1 MADDVNIRVV
11 TEDDSTA
18 VWQELYKM
26 FGDTQEQLD
35 KLAVSAESLGF
46 QSAAGQAETL
56 GNEVEA
62 VGKKANETSSIF
74 GQLGQAIMQGLGL
87 GAGLSVFAG
96 ITSGIQ
102 SLVSELKS
110 TITEASTAQEAQ
122 AKLNAILSATGETSG
137 ITAGQVNDLATEMQR
152 LTRFEDDTVVSAST
166 VMLTF
171 RTISSTTFPQAMKA
185 AADLAA
191 MWGMDLT
198 SAARMVGRALDAP
211 GEGLGMLTRL
221 GVRFTDQQKEMLQQL
236 TATGRGAEA
245 QAQILDI
252 LNSKFGGT
260 AQAMVNTYAGRM
272 EQLKN
277 TFGNIKEEIG
287 GAFLPVLEDLAK
299 ALTETFEGQGSAVT
313 AFANGLKDAIYE
325 IRQRWTELVL
335 QFAQFGEVLN
345 FLKSLGPSFAN
356 FWINA
361 IDLVGLALLRLA
373 AQSLQVGAI
382 IKGNLAQ
389 AADYGA
395 QAAAMTAEMA
405 AKSTALG
412 AALSGQASEMG
423 VAWDAMLGRLQ
434 ALQLQIDATIEKARG
449 YGISRAPADASRG
462 AGGLAQGYMSPTPPA
477 DAINAAKI
485 AGREVGNSYGDA
497 FKAAVK
503 KSDIPGYMESDIKS
517 AQDKLKGLVP
527 EMFPDLTAPGAN
539 GPFENIFRAADV
551 AKRGADSPWAKALGL
566 TQEQARE
573 IVQKFGA
580 GIIDESVKGLIDIKA
595 LQENVKLKQM
605 ATTMTKK
612 FADELGGAM
621 TSSSELQTAGTNAI
635 TTLKAGIDR
644 VSPGLVD
651 GLETT
656 ITTPIIQ
663 AFDAATTAVNTLIAA
678 LERLKAMGAKPPTG
692 AGAGGGAPE
701 GTSGRM
707 FGGIPA
713 YARARGYS

>member
-35 KLAVSAESLGF
+35 KLAASAESLGF
-46 QSAAGQAETL
+46 QSAAGQAQTL

-102 SLVSELKS
+102 TLIGELKS

-137 ITAGQVNDLATEMQR
+137 ITAGQVNDLANEMQR

-272 EQLKN
+272 EQLHN

-313 AFANGLKDAIYE
+313 NFANSLKDAIYSL
-325 IRQRWTELVL
+325 QTTWAGLVIQAAKVGAIL
-335 QFAQFGEVLN
+335 D
-345 FLKSLGPSFAN
+345 FLKSATASFAS
-356 FWINA
+356 FWVTAFEMAVLSVKILAGSLLGVNA
-361 IDLVGLALLRLA
+361 ILA
-373 AQSLQVGAI
+373 
-382 IKGNLAQ
+382 GNLRQ
-389 AADYGA
+389 AADYAGQVINMQGQLA
-395 QAAAMTAEMA
+395 DKAAT
-405 AKSTALG
+405 LG
-412 AALSGQASEMG
+412 TVLSDQASVMG
-423 VAWDAMLGRLQ
+423 TAWDAMLVKLQ
-434 ALQLQIDATIEKARG
+434 ALQLQIDATVEKARG
-449 YGISRAPADASRG
+449 WGVSRAPADASRG
-462 AGGLAQGYMSPTPPA
+462 GGVERGFMSPTPPA

-485 AGREVGNSYGDA
+485 AGREVGDSYGDA

-503 KSDIPGYMESDIKS
+503 KSDIPGYMESDIKT

-539 GPFENIFRAADV
+539 GPFEKIFQAADV
-551 AKRGADSPWAKALGL
+551 AKRGADSPWAKVLGL
-566 TQEQARE
+566 TQEEAKS

-595 LQENVKLKQM
+595 LQENAKLKQM
-605 ATTMTKK
+605 AETMTKK

-635 TTLKAGIDR
+635 ATLKTGIDR

-651 GLETT
+651 GLKTT

-692 AGAGGGAPE
+692 TGAGGGASE
-701 GTSGRM
+701 GTSARM

>member
-26 FGDTQEQLD
+26 FGDTQDQLD

-62 VGKKANETSSIF
+62 VGKKAQETAGFF

-102 SLVSELKS
+102 SLIGELKS

-137 ITAGQVNDLATEMQR
+137 ITAGQVNDLANEMQR

-236 TATGRGAEA
+236 AATGRGAEA

-299 ALTETFEGQGSAVT
+299 ALTEAVEGQGSAVT
-313 AFANGLKDAIYE
+313 NFANGLKDAIYSLRTTWGAFAFE
-325 IRQRWTELVL
+325 VEKIGAVL
-335 QFAQFGEVLN
+335 D
-345 FLKSLGPSFAN
+345 FLKSATASFAN
-356 FWINA
+356 FWVTAFEVAVLSVKILAGSLLGVNA
-361 IDLVGLALLRLA
+361 ILVGNLR
-373 AQSLQVGAI
+373 
-382 IKGNLAQ
+382 Q
-389 AADYGA
+389 AADYAGQVMNMQGQLA
-395 QAAAMTAEMA
+395 DKVAT
-405 AKSTALG
+405 LG
-412 AALSGQASEMG
+412 TVLSEQASVMG
-423 VAWDAMLGRLQ
+423 TAWDAMLVKLQ
-434 ALQLQIDATIEKARG
+434 SLQLQIDATVERARG
-449 YGISRAPADASRG
+449 WGVSRAPADASRG
-462 AGGLAQGYMSPTPPA
+462 GGVERGYMSPTPPA
-477 DAINAAKI
+477 DAVNAARI
-485 AGREVGNSYGDA
+485 AGRAIGTSYGDA
-497 FKAAVK
+497 FKDAVK
-503 KSDIPGYMESDIKS
+503 KSDIPGYIESDIKT

-527 EMFPDLTAPGAN
+527 ELFPDLTAPGAN

-551 AKRGADSPWAKALGL
+551 AKRGEDSPWAKVLGL
-566 TQEQARE
+566 TQDEAKS

>member
-35 KLAVSAESLGF
+35 KLAASAESLGF

-62 VGKKANETSSIF
+62 VGKKAQETAGFF

-102 SLVSELKS
+102 SLIGELKS

-137 ITAGQVNDLATEMQR
+137 ITAGQINDLANEMQR

-272 EQLKN
+272 EQLHN

-313 AFANGLKDAIYE
+313 NFANSLKDAIYSL
-325 IRQRWTELVL
+325 QTTWAGLVIQAAKVGAIL
-335 QFAQFGEVLN
+335 D
-345 FLKSLGPSFAN
+345 FLKSATASFAS
-356 FWINA
+356 FWVTAFEMAVLSVKILAGSLLGVNA
-361 IDLVGLALLRLA
+361 ILA
-373 AQSLQVGAI
+373 
-382 IKGNLAQ
+382 GNLRQ
-389 AADYGA
+389 AADYAGQVINMQGQLA
-395 QAAAMTAEMA
+395 DKAAT
-405 AKSTALG
+405 LG
-412 AALSGQASEMG
+412 TVLSDQASVMG
-423 VAWDAMLGRLQ
+423 TAWDAMLVKLQ
-434 ALQLQIDATIEKARG
+434 ALQLQIDATVEKARG
-449 YGISRAPADASRG
+449 WGVSRAPADASRG
-462 AGGLAQGYMSPTPPA
+462 GGVERGFMSPTPPA

-485 AGREVGNSYGDA
+485 AGREVGDSYGDA

-503 KSDIPGYMESDIKS
+503 KSDIPGYMESDIKT

-539 GPFENIFRAADV
+539 GPFEKIFQAADV
-551 AKRGADSPWAKALGL
+551 AKRGADSPWAKVLGL
-566 TQEQARE
+566 TQEEAKS

-595 LQENVKLKQM
+595 LQENAKLKQM
-605 ATTMTKK
+605 AETMTKK

-635 TTLKAGIDR
+635 ATLKTGIDR

-651 GLETT
+651 GLKTT

-663 AFDAATTAVNTLIAA
+663 AFDAATTAVNALIAA

-692 AGAGGGAPE
+692 TGAGGGASE

>member
-26 FGDTQEQLD
+26 FGDTQDQLD

-62 VGKKANETSSIF
+62 VGKKAQETAGFF

-102 SLVSELKS
+102 SLIGELKS

-137 ITAGQVNDLATEMQR
+137 ITAGQVNDLANEMQR

-245 QAQILDI
+245 QAMILDI

-313 AFANGLKDAIYE
+313 NFANSLKDAIYSL
-325 IRQRWTELVL
+325 QTTWAGLVIQAAKVGAIL
-335 QFAQFGEVLN
+335 D
-345 FLKSLGPSFAN
+345 FLKSATASFAS
-356 FWINA
+356 FWVTAFEMAVLSVKILAGSLLGVNA
-361 IDLVGLALLRLA
+361 ILVGNLR
-373 AQSLQVGAI
+373 
-382 IKGNLAQ
+382 Q
-389 AADYGA
+389 AADYAGQVINMQGQLA
-395 QAAAMTAEMA
+395 DKAAT
-405 AKSTALG
+405 LG
-412 AALSGQASEMG
+412 TVLSDQASVMG
-423 VAWDAMLGRLQ
+423 TAWDAMLVKLQ
-434 ALQLQIDATIEKARG
+434 ALQLQIDATVEKARG
-449 YGISRAPADASRG
+449 WGVSRAPADASRG
-462 AGGLAQGYMSPTPPA
+462 GGVERGFMSPTPPA

-485 AGREVGNSYGDA
+485 AGREVGDSYGDA

-503 KSDIPGYMESDIKS
+503 KSDIPGYMESDIKT

-539 GPFENIFRAADV
+539 GPFEKIFQAADV
-551 AKRGADSPWAKALGL
+551 AKRGADSPWAKVLGL
-566 TQEQARE
+566 TQEEAKS

-595 LQENVKLKQM
+595 LQENAKLKQM
-605 ATTMTKK
+605 AETMTKK

-635 TTLKAGIDR
+635 ATLKTGIDR

-651 GLETT
+651 GLKTT

-663 AFDAATTAVNTLIAA
+663 AFDAATTAVNALIAA

-692 AGAGGGAPE
+692 TGAGGGASE
-701 GTSGRM
+701 GTSARM

>member
-26 FGDTQEQLD
+26 FGDTQDQLD

-62 VGKKANETSSIF
+62 VGKKAQETAGFF

-102 SLVSELKS
+102 SLIGELKS

-137 ITAGQVNDLATEMQR
+137 ITAGQVNDLANEMQR

-272 EQLKN
+272 EQLHN

-313 AFANGLKDAIYE
+313 NFANSLKDAIYSL
-325 IRQRWTELVL
+325 QTTWAGLVIQAAKVGAIL
-335 QFAQFGEVLN
+335 D
-345 FLKSLGPSFAN
+345 FLKSATASFAS
-356 FWINA
+356 FWVTAFEMAVLSVKILAGSLLGVNA
-361 IDLVGLALLRLA
+361 ILA
-373 AQSLQVGAI
+373 
-382 IKGNLAQ
+382 GNLRQ
-389 AADYGA
+389 AADYAGQVINMQGQLA
-395 QAAAMTAEMA
+395 DKAAT
-405 AKSTALG
+405 LG
-412 AALSGQASEMG
+412 TVLSDQASVMG
-423 VAWDAMLGRLQ
+423 TAWDAMLVKLQ
-434 ALQLQIDATIEKARG
+434 ALQLQIDATVEKARG
-449 YGISRAPADASRG
+449 WGVSRAPADASRG
-462 AGGLAQGYMSPTPPA
+462 GGVERGFMSPTPPA

-485 AGREVGNSYGDA
+485 AGREVGDSYGDA

-503 KSDIPGYMESDIKS
+503 KSDIPGYMESDIKT

-539 GPFENIFRAADV
+539 GPFEKIFQAADV
-551 AKRGADSPWAKALGL
+551 AKRGADSPWAKVLGL
-566 TQEQARE
+566 TQEEAKS

-595 LQENVKLKQM
+595 LQENAKLKQM
-605 ATTMTKK
+605 AETMTKK

-635 TTLKAGIDR
+635 ATLKTGIDR

-651 GLETT
+651 GLKTT

-663 AFDAATTAVNTLIAA
+663 AFDAATTAVNALIAA

-692 AGAGGGAPE
+692 TGAGGGASE

>member
-35 KLAVSAESLGF
+35 KLAASAESLGF
-46 QSAAGQAETL
+46 QSAAGQAQTL
-56 GNEVEA
+56 GNEVENT
-62 VGKKANETSSIF
+62 GRKAQETAGIF

-102 SLVSELKS
+102 TLIGELKS

-137 ITAGQVNDLATEMQR
+137 ITAGQVNDLANEMQR

-272 EQLKN
+272 EQLHN

-313 AFANGLKDAIYE
+313 NFANSLKDAIYSL
-325 IRQRWTELVL
+325 QTTWAGLVIQAAKVGAIL
-335 QFAQFGEVLN
+335 D
-345 FLKSLGPSFAN
+345 FLKSATASFAS
-356 FWINA
+356 FWVTAFEMAVLSVKILAGSLLGVNA
-361 IDLVGLALLRLA
+361 ILVGNLR
-373 AQSLQVGAI
+373 
-382 IKGNLAQ
+382 Q
-389 AADYGA
+389 AADYAGQVINMQGQLA
-395 QAAAMTAEMA
+395 DKAAT
-405 AKSTALG
+405 LG
-412 AALSGQASEMG
+412 TVLSDQASVMG
-423 VAWDAMLGRLQ
+423 TAWDAMLVKLQ
-434 ALQLQIDATIEKARG
+434 ALQLQIDATVEKARG
-449 YGISRAPADASRG
+449 WGVSRAPADASRG
-462 AGGLAQGYMSPTPPA
+462 GGVERGFMSPTPPA

-485 AGREVGNSYGDA
+485 AGREVGDSYGDA

-503 KSDIPGYMESDIKS
+503 KSDIPGYMESDIKT

-539 GPFENIFRAADV
+539 GPFEKIFQAADV
-551 AKRGADSPWAKALGL
+551 AKRGADSPWAKVLGL
-566 TQEQARE
+566 TQEEAKS

-595 LQENVKLKQM
+595 LQENAKLKQM
-605 ATTMTKK
+605 AETMTKK

-635 TTLKAGIDR
+635 ATLKTGIDR

-651 GLETT
+651 GLKTT

-692 AGAGGGAPE
+692 TGAGGGASE
-701 GTSGRM
+701 GTSARM

>member
-35 KLAVSAESLGF
+35 KLAASAESLGF
-46 QSAAGQAETL
+46 QSAAGQAQTL

-102 SLVSELKS
+102 TLIGELKS

-137 ITAGQVNDLATEMQR
+137 ITAGQVNDLANEMQR

-272 EQLKN
+272 EQLHN

-313 AFANGLKDAIYE
+313 NFANSLKDAIYSL
-325 IRQRWTELVL
+325 QTTWAGLVIQAAKVGAIL
-335 QFAQFGEVLN
+335 D
-345 FLKSLGPSFAN
+345 FLKSATASFAS
-356 FWINA
+356 FWVTAFEMAVLSVKILAGSLLGVNA
-361 IDLVGLALLRLA
+361 ILA
-373 AQSLQVGAI
+373 
-382 IKGNLAQ
+382 GNLRQ
-389 AADYGA
+389 AADYAGQVINMQGQLA
-395 QAAAMTAEMA
+395 DKAAT
-405 AKSTALG
+405 LG
-412 AALSGQASEMG
+412 TVLSDQASVMG
-423 VAWDAMLGRLQ
+423 TAWDAMLVKLQ
-434 ALQLQIDATIEKARG
+434 ALQLQIDATVEKARG
-449 YGISRAPADASRG
+449 WGVSRAPADASRG
-462 AGGLAQGYMSPTPPA
+462 GGVERGFMSPTPPA

-485 AGREVGNSYGDA
+485 AGREVGDSYGDA

-503 KSDIPGYMESDIKS
+503 KSDIPGYMESDIKT

-539 GPFENIFRAADV
+539 GPFEKIFQAADV
-551 AKRGADSPWAKALGL
+551 AKRGADSPWAKVLGL
-566 TQEQARE
+566 TQEEAKS

-595 LQENVKLKQM
+595 LQENAKLKQM
-605 ATTMTKK
+605 AETMTKK

-635 TTLKAGIDR
+635 ATLKTGIDR

-651 GLETT
+651 GLKTT

-663 AFDAATTAVNTLIAA
+663 AFDAATTAVNALIAA

-692 AGAGGGAPE
+692 TGAGGGASE

>member
-26 FGDTQEQLD
+26 FGDTQDQLD

-62 VGKKANETSSIF
+62 VGKKAQETAGFF

-102 SLVSELKS
+102 SLIGELKS

-137 ITAGQVNDLATEMQR
+137 ITAGQINDLANEMQR

-236 TATGRGAEA
+236 AATGRGAEA

-313 AFANGLKDAIYE
+313 NFANSLKDAIYSL
-325 IRQRWTELVL
+325 QTTWAGLVIQAAKVGAIL
-335 QFAQFGEVLN
+335 D
-345 FLKSLGPSFAN
+345 FLKSATASFAS
-356 FWINA
+356 FWVTAFEMAVLSVKILAGSLLGVNA
-361 IDLVGLALLRLA
+361 ILA
-373 AQSLQVGAI
+373 
-382 IKGNLAQ
+382 GNLRQ
-389 AADYGA
+389 AADYAGQVINMQGQLA
-395 QAAAMTAEMA
+395 DKAAT
-405 AKSTALG
+405 LG
-412 AALSGQASEMG
+412 TVLSDQASVMG
-423 VAWDAMLGRLQ
+423 TAWDAMLVKLQ
-434 ALQLQIDATIEKARG
+434 ALQLQIDATVEKARG
-449 YGISRAPADASRG
+449 WGVSRAPADASRG
-462 AGGLAQGYMSPTPPA
+462 GGVERGFMSPTPPA

-485 AGREVGNSYGDA
+485 AGREVGDSYGDA

-503 KSDIPGYMESDIKS
+503 KSDIPGYMESDIKT

-539 GPFENIFRAADV
+539 GPFEKIFQAADV
-551 AKRGADSPWAKALGL
+551 AKRGADSPWAKVLGL
-566 TQEQARE
+566 TQEEAKS

-595 LQENVKLKQM
+595 LQENAKLKQM
-605 ATTMTKK
+605 AETMTKK

-651 GLETT
+651 GLKTT

>member
-35 KLAVSAESLGF
+35 KLAASAESLGF
-46 QSAAGQAETL
+46 QSAAGQAQTL
-56 GNEVEA
+56 GNEVENT
-62 VGKKANETSSIF
+62 GRKAQETAGIF

-102 SLVSELKS
+102 TLIGELKS

-137 ITAGQVNDLATEMQR
+137 ITAGQVNDLANEMQR

-272 EQLKN
+272 EQLHN

-313 AFANGLKDAIYE
+313 NFANSLKDAIYSL
-325 IRQRWTELVL
+325 QTTWAGLVIQAAKVGAIL
-335 QFAQFGEVLN
+335 D
-345 FLKSLGPSFAN
+345 FLKSATASFAS
-356 FWINA
+356 FWVTAFEMAVLSVKILAGSLLGVNA
-361 IDLVGLALLRLA
+361 ILVGNLR
-373 AQSLQVGAI
+373 
-382 IKGNLAQ
+382 Q
-389 AADYGA
+389 AADYAGQVINMQGQLA
-395 QAAAMTAEMA
+395 DKAAT
-405 AKSTALG
+405 LG
-412 AALSGQASEMG
+412 TVLSDQASVMG
-423 VAWDAMLGRLQ
+423 TAWDAMLVKLQ
-434 ALQLQIDATIEKARG
+434 ALQLQIDATVEKARG
-449 YGISRAPADASRG
+449 WGVSRAPADASRG
-462 AGGLAQGYMSPTPPA
+462 GGVERGFMSPTPPA

-485 AGREVGNSYGDA
+485 AGREVGDSYGDA

-503 KSDIPGYMESDIKS
+503 KSDIPGYMESDIKT

-539 GPFENIFRAADV
+539 GPFEKIFQAADV
-551 AKRGADSPWAKALGL
+551 AKRGADSPWAKVLGL
-566 TQEQARE
+566 TQEEAKS

-580 GIIDESVKGLIDIKA
+580 GIIDESVKGLIDLKA
-595 LQENVKLKQM
+595 LQENAKLKQM
-605 ATTMTKK
+605 AETMTKK

-635 TTLKAGIDR
+635 ATLKTGIDR

-651 GLETT
+651 GLKTT

-663 AFDAATTAVNTLIAA
+663 AFDAATTAVNALIAA

-692 AGAGGGAPE
+692 TGAGGGASE
-701 GTSGRM
+701 GTSARM

>member
-35 KLAVSAESLGF
+35 KLAASAESLGF
-46 QSAAGQAETL
+46 QSAAGQAQTL

-272 EQLKN
+272 EQLHN

-313 AFANGLKDAIYE
+313 NFANSLKDAIYSL
-325 IRQRWTELVL
+325 QTTWAGLVIQAAKVGAIL
-335 QFAQFGEVLN
+335 D
-345 FLKSLGPSFAN
+345 FLKSATASFAS
-356 FWINA
+356 FWVTAFEMAVLSVKILAGSLLGVNA
-361 IDLVGLALLRLA
+361 ILA
-373 AQSLQVGAI
+373 
-382 IKGNLAQ
+382 GNLRQ
-389 AADYGA
+389 AADYAGQVINMQGQLA
-395 QAAAMTAEMA
+395 DKAAT
-405 AKSTALG
+405 LG
-412 AALSGQASEMG
+412 TVLSDQASVMG
-423 VAWDAMLGRLQ
+423 TAWDAMLVKLQ
-434 ALQLQIDATIEKARG
+434 ALQLQIDATVEKARG
-449 YGISRAPADASRG
+449 WGVSRAPADASRG
-462 AGGLAQGYMSPTPPA
+462 GGVERGFMSPTPPA

-485 AGREVGNSYGDA
+485 AGREVGDSYGDA

-503 KSDIPGYMESDIKS
+503 KSDIPGYMESDIKT

-539 GPFENIFRAADV
+539 GPFEKIFQAADV
-551 AKRGADSPWAKALGL
+551 AKRGADSPWAKVLGL
-566 TQEQARE
+566 TQEEAKS

-595 LQENVKLKQM
+595 LQENAKLKQM
-605 ATTMTKK
+605 AETMTKK

-635 TTLKAGIDR
+635 ATLKTGIDR

-651 GLETT
+651 GLKTT

-663 AFDAATTAVNTLIAA
+663 AFDAATTAVNALIAA

-692 AGAGGGAPE
+692 TGAGGGASE
-701 GTSGRM
+701 GTSARM

>member
-35 KLAVSAESLGF
+35 KLAASAESLGF
-46 QSAAGQAETL
+46 QSAAGQAQTL
-56 GNEVEA
+56 GNEVENT
-62 VGKKANETSSIF
+62 GRKAQETAGIF

-102 SLVSELKS
+102 TLIGELKS

-137 ITAGQVNDLATEMQR
+137 ITAGQVNDLANEMQR

-272 EQLKN
+272 EQLHN

-313 AFANGLKDAIYE
+313 NFANSLKDAIYSL
-325 IRQRWTELVL
+325 QTTWAGLVIQAAKVGAIL
-335 QFAQFGEVLN
+335 D
-345 FLKSLGPSFAN
+345 FLKSATASFAS
-356 FWINA
+356 FWVTAFEMAVLSVKILAGSLVGVNA
-361 IDLVGLALLRLA
+361 ILA
-373 AQSLQVGAI
+373 
-382 IKGNLAQ
+382 GNLRQ
-389 AADYGA
+389 AADYAGQVINMQGQLA
-395 QAAAMTAEMA
+395 DKAAT
-405 AKSTALG
+405 LG
-412 AALSGQASEMG
+412 TVLSDQASVMG
-423 VAWDAMLGRLQ
+423 TAWDAMLVKLQ
-434 ALQLQIDATIEKARG
+434 ALQLQIDATVEKARG
-449 YGISRAPADASRG
+449 WGVSRAPADASRG
-462 AGGLAQGYMSPTPPA
+462 GGVERGFMSPTPPA

-485 AGREVGNSYGDA
+485 AGREVGDSYGDA

-503 KSDIPGYMESDIKS
+503 KSDIPGYMESDIKT

-539 GPFENIFRAADV
+539 GPFEKIFQAADV
-551 AKRGADSPWAKALGL
+551 AKRGADSPWAKVLGL
-566 TQEQARE
+566 TQEEAKS

-595 LQENVKLKQM
+595 LQENAKLKQM
-605 ATTMTKK
+605 AETMTKK

-635 TTLKAGIDR
+635 ATLKTGIDR

-651 GLETT
+651 GLKTT

-663 AFDAATTAVNTLIAA
+663 AFDAATTAVNALIAA

-692 AGAGGGAPE
+692 TGAGGGASE
-701 GTSGRM
+701 GTSARM

>member
-26 FGDTQEQLD
+26 FGDTQDQLD

-62 VGKKANETSSIF
+62 VGKKAQETAGFF

-102 SLVSELKS
+102 TLIGELKS

-137 ITAGQVNDLATEMQR
+137 ITAGQVNDLANEMQR

-272 EQLKN
+272 EQLHN

-313 AFANGLKDAIYE
+313 NFANSLKDAIYSL
-325 IRQRWTELVL
+325 QTTWAGLVIQAAKVGAIL
-335 QFAQFGEVLN
+335 D
-345 FLKSLGPSFAN
+345 FLKSATASFAS
-356 FWINA
+356 FWVTAFEMAVLSVKILAGSLLGVNA
-361 IDLVGLALLRLA
+361 ILA
-373 AQSLQVGAI
+373 
-382 IKGNLAQ
+382 GNLRQ
-389 AADYGA
+389 AADYAGQVINMQGQLA
-395 QAAAMTAEMA
+395 DKAAT
-405 AKSTALG
+405 LG
-412 AALSGQASEMG
+412 TVLSDQASVMG
-423 VAWDAMLGRLQ
+423 TAWDAMLVKLQ
-434 ALQLQIDATIEKARG
+434 ALQLQIDATVEKARG
-449 YGISRAPADASRG
+449 WGVSRAPADASRG
-462 AGGLAQGYMSPTPPA
+462 GGVERGFMSPTPPA

-485 AGREVGNSYGDA
+485 AGREVGDSYGDA

-503 KSDIPGYMESDIKS
+503 KSDIPGYMESDIKT

-539 GPFENIFRAADV
+539 GPFEKIFQAADV
-551 AKRGADSPWAKALGL
+551 AKRGADSPWAKVLGL
-566 TQEQARE
+566 TQEEAKS

-595 LQENVKLKQM
+595 LQENAKLKQM
-605 ATTMTKK
+605 AETMTKK

-635 TTLKAGIDR
+635 ATLKTGIDR

-651 GLETT
+651 GLKTT

-663 AFDAATTAVNTLIAA
+663 AFDAATTAVNALIAA

-692 AGAGGGAPE
+692 TGAGGGASE
-701 GTSGRM
+701 GTSARM

>member
-26 FGDTQEQLD
+26 FGDTQDQLD

-62 VGKKANETSSIF
+62 VGKKAQETAGFF

-102 SLVSELKS
+102 TLIGELKS

-137 ITAGQVNDLATEMQR
+137 ITAGQVNDLANEMQR

-272 EQLKN
+272 EQLHN

-313 AFANGLKDAIYE
+313 NFANSLKDAIYSL
-325 IRQRWTELVL
+325 QTTWAGLVIQAAKVGAIL
-335 QFAQFGEVLN
+335 D
-345 FLKSLGPSFAN
+345 FLKSATASFAS
-356 FWINA
+356 FWVTAFEMAVLSVKILAGSLLGVNA
-361 IDLVGLALLRLA
+361 ILA
-373 AQSLQVGAI
+373 
-382 IKGNLAQ
+382 GNLRQ
-389 AADYGA
+389 AADYAGQVINMQGQLA
-395 QAAAMTAEMA
+395 DKAAT
-405 AKSTALG
+405 LG
-412 AALSGQASEMG
+412 TVLSDQASVMG
-423 VAWDAMLGRLQ
+423 TAWDAMLVKLQ
-434 ALQLQIDATIEKARG
+434 ALQLQIDATVEKARG
-449 YGISRAPADASRG
+449 WGVSRAPADASRG
-462 AGGLAQGYMSPTPPA
+462 GGVERGFMSPTPPA

-485 AGREVGNSYGDA
+485 AGREVGDSYGDA

-503 KSDIPGYMESDIKS
+503 KSDIPGYMESDIKT

-539 GPFENIFRAADV
+539 GPFEKIFQAADV
-551 AKRGADSPWAKALGL
+551 AKRGADSPWAKVLGL
-566 TQEQARE
+566 TQEEAKS

-595 LQENVKLKQM
+595 LQENAKLKQM
-605 ATTMTKK
+605 AETMTKK

-635 TTLKAGIDR
+635 ATLKTGIDR

-651 GLETT
+651 GLKTT

-663 AFDAATTAVNTLIAA
+663 AFDAATTAVNALIAA

-692 AGAGGGAPE
+692 TGAGGGASE

>member
-35 KLAVSAESLGF
+35 KLAASAESLGF
-46 QSAAGQAETL
+46 QSAAGQAQTL

-102 SLVSELKS
+102 TLIGELKS

-137 ITAGQVNDLATEMQR
+137 ITAGQVNDLANEMQR

-272 EQLKN
+272 EQLHN

-313 AFANGLKDAIYE
+313 NFANSLKDAIYSL
-325 IRQRWTELVL
+325 QTTWAGLVIQAAKVGAIL
-335 QFAQFGEVLN
+335 D
-345 FLKSLGPSFAN
+345 FLKSATASFAS
-356 FWINA
+356 FWVTAFEMAVLSVKILAGSLLGVNA
-361 IDLVGLALLRLA
+361 ILA
-373 AQSLQVGAI
+373 
-382 IKGNLAQ
+382 GNLRQ
-389 AADYGA
+389 AADYAGQVINMQGQLA
-395 QAAAMTAEMA
+395 DKAAT
-405 AKSTALG
+405 LG
-412 AALSGQASEMG
+412 TVLSDQASVMG
-423 VAWDAMLGRLQ
+423 TAWDAMLVKLQ
-434 ALQLQIDATIEKARG
+434 SLQLQIDATVEKARG
-449 YGISRAPADASRG
+449 WGVSRAPADASRG
-462 AGGLAQGYMSPTPPA
+462 GGVERGFMSPTPPA

-485 AGREVGNSYGDA
+485 AGREVGDSYGDA

-503 KSDIPGYMESDIKS
+503 KSDIPGYMESDIKT

-539 GPFENIFRAADV
+539 GPFEKIFQAADV
-551 AKRGADSPWAKALGL
+551 AKRGADSPWAKVLGL
-566 TQEQARE
+566 TQEEAKS

-595 LQENVKLKQM
+595 LQENAKLKQM
-605 ATTMTKK
+605 AETMTKK

-635 TTLKAGIDR
+635 ATLKAGIDR

-651 GLETT
+651 GLKTT

-663 AFDAATTAVNTLIAA
+663 AFDAATTAVNALIAA

-692 AGAGGGAPE
+692 TGAGGGASE
-701 GTSGRM
+701 GTSARM

>member
-35 KLAVSAESLGF
+35 KLAASAESLGF
-46 QSAAGQAETL
+46 QSAAGQAQTL
-56 GNEVEA
+56 GNEVENT
-62 VGKKANETSSIF
+62 GRKAQETAGIF

-102 SLVSELKS
+102 TLIGELKS

-137 ITAGQVNDLATEMQR
+137 ITAGQVNDLANEMQR

-272 EQLKN
+272 EQLHN

-313 AFANGLKDAIYE
+313 NFANSLKDAIYSL
-325 IRQRWTELVL
+325 QTTWAGLVIQAAKVGAIL
-335 QFAQFGEVLN
+335 D
-345 FLKSLGPSFAN
+345 FLKSATASFAS
-356 FWINA
+356 FWVTAFEMAVLSVKILAGSLLGVNA
-361 IDLVGLALLRLA
+361 ILA
-373 AQSLQVGAI
+373 
-382 IKGNLAQ
+382 GNLRQ
-389 AADYGA
+389 AADYAGQVINMQGQLA
-395 QAAAMTAEMA
+395 DKAAT
-405 AKSTALG
+405 LG
-412 AALSGQASEMG
+412 TVLSDQASVMG
-423 VAWDAMLGRLQ
+423 TAWDAMLVKLQ
-434 ALQLQIDATIEKARG
+434 ALQLQIDATVEKARG
-449 YGISRAPADASRG
+449 WGVSRAPADASRG
-462 AGGLAQGYMSPTPPA
+462 GGVERGFMSPTPPA

-485 AGREVGNSYGDA
+485 AGREVGDSYGDA

-503 KSDIPGYMESDIKS
+503 KSDIPGYMESDIKT

-539 GPFENIFRAADV
+539 GPFEKIFQAADV
-551 AKRGADSPWAKALGL
+551 AKRGADSPWAKVLGL
-566 TQEQARE
+566 TQEEAKS

-595 LQENVKLKQM
+595 LQENAKLKQM
-605 ATTMTKK
+605 AETMTKK

-635 TTLKAGIDR
+635 ATLKTGIDR

-651 GLETT
+651 GLKTT

-663 AFDAATTAVNTLIAA
+663 AFDAATTAVNALIAA

-692 AGAGGGAPE
+692 TGAGGGASE